1 MKDAFGRMI
10 SGIIWVVLLVMGG
23 QPIGHWHDDV
33 FLDFLLQR
41 PEFISV
47 FLSYLNLEIPARI
60 E

>member
-1 MKDAFGRMI
+1 M
-10 SGIIWVVLLVMGG
+10 VLLVMNG
-23 QPIGHWHDDV
+23 QPIGHWLDDV
-33 FLDFLLQR
+33 FLDFLLLR